1 MAQDPNSYHRPE
13 KPPVI
18 PRHLTSSDLADISQV
33 LEQVLQKTGLTP
45 HPPID
50 LEGERKLGL
59 KTLVQQARRAANL
72 LLRAKFDGE
81 HPLTGNRQASVL
93 LQVVEA
99 VEKEWR
105 L

>member
-1 MAQDPNSYHRPE
+1 MSSDPNSYHRPE

-59 KTLVQQARRAANL
+59 QTLTQQARRAANM

-81 HPLTGNRQASVL
+81 HTLTGNRQASAL
-93 LQVVEA
+93 LQVVEEI
-99 VEKEWR
+99 EKEFK